1 MLERL
6 EELTLGKNYFETV
19 PDLAFRGLRKLR
31 SLDLSECPKLRRV
44 AARALEAASELT
56 ELSLSASRG
65 VELAPGSL
73 ASLAQLTDLRL
84 ADLGWT
90 SVPRDLAQWEGL
102 QTLDLGYNPLVCD
115 CGLAWLRDLLQP
127 RPANTTRATCAAP
140 AHLAARELRTVA
152 AAELRCGGQLDPRQQ
167 LLAASC
173 VLAALLTAAAIVV
186 AVHCHC
192 CRRKPWRRSW
202 WRSCRSCPG
211 SSLHCDKYSSCQG
224 STGAD
229 SDLSC
234 TSTAVGALYGTGEQL
249 YYASATSGEQLYYAE
264 GRGARSSLATLPD
277 KLAELYYADTGQQP
291 RRAQSAYCDPADDY
305 FLSLSK
311 DRKTFKPIRVCEL

>member
-31 SLDLSECPKLRRV
+31 SLDLSECPKLRLV
-44 AARALEAASELT
+44 TARALEAATELT
-56 ELSLSASRG
+56 ELSLSSSRG

-73 ASLAQLTDLRL
+73 ASLAQLTELRL
-84 ADLGWT
+84 ADLGWS

-102 QTLDLGYNPLVCD
+102 HTLDLGYNPLVCD
-115 CGLAWLRDLLQP
+115 CGLAWLRDLLQAA
-127 RPANTTRATCAAP
+127 ANTSRATCHAP

-152 AAELRCGGQLDPRQQ
+152 AAELRCGGGQLDPRHQ

-173 VLAALLTAAAIVV
+173 VLAALLPAAAIVV

-202 WRSCRSCPG
+202 WRSCRSCREE
-211 SSLHCDKYSSCQG
+211 LHCDKYSSCQG

-234 TSTAVGALYGTGEQL
+234 TSTAVGQLYGTGEQL

-264 GRGARSSLATLPD
+264 GRAARGSLATLPD
-277 KLAELYYADTGQQP
+277 KLAELYYADTGQQQ